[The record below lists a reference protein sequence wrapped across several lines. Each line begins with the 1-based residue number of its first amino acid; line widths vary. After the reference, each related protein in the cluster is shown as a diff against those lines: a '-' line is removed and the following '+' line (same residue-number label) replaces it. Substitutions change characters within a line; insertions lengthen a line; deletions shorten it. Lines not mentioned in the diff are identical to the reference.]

1 MKILMALMGLEIGG
15 AETHVLELCKAL
27 AKRGHEIFVASNGG
41 VYEKEL
47 DTVGIKHFKVPLHN
61 KKVSSFIK
69 SYALLKKIIIENE
82 IKLVHA
88 HARIP
93 AFLCGLLQKKLD
105 FKFVTT
111 AHWIFKTSFPFN
123 VLTNWGEKTLAVSD
137 DIKNYLIKSYKL
149 DEKNITVTING
160 IDTEKFS
167 QDINYDDILQEF
179 GFDKNK
185 KYIVCVSRLDKD
197 RSLCAHKLLEIA
209 ADICKENVE
218 LIIVGGGNDESE
230 LKKKAELINKKVAR
244 KIIHLVGA
252 RVDINKF
259 LALSN
264 IFVGVS
270 RAALEAMAAKKPVIL
285 AGNEGYIGIFD
296 EDKLQRAIQTN
307 FCCRECENISCAK
320 LKSDIKKLLNLDKK
334 SLQKFGDYGFDIIKK
349 YYSVEKMAD
358 DAISVY
364 ESVRYLPKNILI
376 SGYYGFNNNGDD
388 SVLKSIVDDLKKIEP
403 EIKITVLS
411 KRPLETSKLY
421 GVNSLYRFNFFAI
434 KKFIRQTN
442 LLISG
447 GGSLIQDVTSTH
459 SLKYY
464 LWIINLA
471 LKNSVRV
478 MLYSNGI
485 GPILREKN
493 RILAAN
499 ILNKVDLIT
508 LRDKN
513 SADELKKLCVDKPPI
528 IVTADAAFNLNLP
541 QTSALL
547 KFNITENFFVIALRS
562 WKYNAEA
569 FEKNIAVFAD
579 YIQQK
584 YNLLPVFVPMHPTN
598 DVKISKKIISL
609 MKSTAKYICDY
620 TTNDLINLIAKAEFV
635 FGMRLH
641 TIIYAVQTSTPVLAL
656 IYDPKVKAIMDETN
670 QFTYMDVS
678 QLNLKKLKDFASDI
692 LMNRNKI
699 SEQIKNCADVLKQ
712 NSAQNTKLALELLNK
727 PIF

>member
-1 MKILMALMGLEIGG
+1 
-15 AETHVLELCKAL
+15 
-27 AKRGHEIFVASNGG
+27 
-41 VYEKEL
+41 
-47 DTVGIKHFKVPLHN
+47 
-61 KKVSSFIK
+61 
-69 SYALLKKIIIENE
+69 
-82 IKLVHA
+82 
-88 HARIP
+88 
-93 AFLCGLLQKKLD
+93 
-105 FKFVTT
+105 
-111 AHWIFKTSFPFN
+111 
-123 VLTNWGEKTLAVSD
+123 
-137 DIKNYLIKSYKL
+137 
-149 DEKNITVTING
+149 
-160 IDTEKFS
+160 
-167 QDINYDDILQEF
+167 
-179 GFDKNK
+179 
-185 KYIVCVSRLDKD
+185 
-197 RSLCAHKLLEIA
+197 
-209 ADICKENVE
+209 
-218 LIIVGGGNDESE
+218 
-230 LKKKAELINKKVAR
+230 
-244 KIIHLVGA
+244 
-252 RVDINKF
+252 
-259 LALSN
+259 
-264 IFVGVS
+264 
-270 RAALEAMAAKKPVIL
+270 
-285 AGNEGYIGIFD
+285 
-296 EDKLQRAIQTN
+296 
-307 FCCRECENISCAK
+307 
-320 LKSDIKKLLNLDKK
+320 
-334 SLQKFGDYGFDIIKK
+334 
-349 YYSVEKMAD
+349 MAD

-388 SVLKSIVDDLKKIEP
+388 SVLKSIVDDLKKSES

-421 GVNSLYRFNFFAI
+421 GVNSVYRFNFFAI
-434 KKFIRQTN
+434 KKCIRQTN

-528 IVTADAAFNLNLP
+528 IVTADAAFNLDLP

-641 TIIYAVQTSTPVLAL
+641 TIIYAIQTSTPVLAL

-678 QLNLKKLKDFASDI
+678 QLNLKKIKDFASDI

>member
-15 AETHVLELCKAL
+15 AETHVLELCKVL
-27 AKRGHEIFVASNGG
+27 AKRGHEIFVVSNGG

-61 KKVSSFIK
+61 KKVSSLIK
-69 SYALLKKIIIENE
+69 SYKLLKKIIVENE

-137 DIKNYLIKSYKL
+137 DIKNYLIKNYKL

-167 QDINYDDILQEF
+167 QNVNYDDILQEF

-209 ADICKENVE
+209 ADICKKNVE
-218 LIIVGGGNDESE
+218 LIIVGSGSDESE

-259 LALSN
+259 LALSS

-270 RAALEAMAAKKPVIL
+270 RAALEAMAAKKTVIL

-296 EDKLQRAIQTN
+296 ESKLQRAIQTN
-307 FCCRECENISCAK
+307 FCCRECENISCEK
-320 LKSDIKKLLNLDKK
+320 LKSDIQKLLNLDKK
-334 SLQKFGDYGFDIIKK
+334 NLQKFGDYGFEIIKK

-388 SVLKSIVDDLKKIEP
+388 SVLKSIVDDLKKSES

-434 KKFIRQTN
+434 KKCIRQTN

-513 SADELKKLCVDKPPI
+513 SADELKKLCVNKPPI
-528 IVTADAAFNLNLP
+528 IVTADAAFNLDLP

-547 KFNITENFFVIALRS
+547 KFNITENFFIIALRS

-620 TTNDLINLIAKAEFV
+620 TTNDLINLIVKAEFV

-641 TIIYAVQTSTPVLAL
+641 TIIYAIQTSTPVLAL

-699 SEQIKNCADVLKQ
+699 SEQIKNCADVLKK
-712 NSAQNTKLALELLNK
+712 NSAQNTKLVLELLNK